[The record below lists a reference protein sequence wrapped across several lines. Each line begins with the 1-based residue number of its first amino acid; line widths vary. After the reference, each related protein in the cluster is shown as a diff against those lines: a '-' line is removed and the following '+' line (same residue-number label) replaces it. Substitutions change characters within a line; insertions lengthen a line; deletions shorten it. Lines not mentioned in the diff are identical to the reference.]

1 MSATSCSWQTVLKWS
16 NAMAACP
23 NKRRAPAAIEQL
35 LQCVDRRQI
44 RNWRV
49 SADVYQEV
57 KTVNN
62 YRFLRFT
69 PSHALEVAR
78 LAPRSR
84 WADWVE
90 RVEADSLTVKE
101 LRAVIEA
108 EKTRPNHRSAQVAK
122 KKQKNQKRQTGVVIR
137 QGDCLKEMRKLKAR
151 SFDGAFF
158 SPPYPGI
165 HREYGSWRPDEW
177 LIWMQ
182 EVMADLR
189 RVIKPKGSVVVV
201 LQPNNKI
208 IGNRHTWPWQFA
220 LNMAEMW
227 GIVQDAYWVKPVA
240 FPTSEATRHGLMRT
254 AVAWCLWLGN
264 ANCYRNQKA
273 VLWDY
278 ADGTLKDMARR
289 AYLTDDLQTLP
300 HGGTKRARRMMK
312 DNSGATPMNYFVC
325 APQGY
330 DHHPACFPVKL
341 VQSWVRYMIPPGG
354 RVLDPFCG
362 SATTGVACLEEERIF
377 LGIEKNA
384 KYVRQARQR
393 LKEAAV

>member
-23 NKRRAPAAIEQL
+23 SKRKAPAAIEQL

-49 SADVYQEV
+49 SAEVYHAV
-57 KTVNN
+57 KTEIN

-78 LAPRSR
+78 LSPRSR
-84 WADWVE
+84 WVDWVE
-90 RVEADSLTVKE
+90 EVEDRSLTVKG
-101 LRAVIEA
+101 LRAAIEGV
-108 EKTRPNHRSAQVAK
+108 KTRSKRRPAQVAR
-122 KKQKNQKRQTGVVIR
+122 KKQKKQTEVLIQ
-137 QGDCLKEMRKLKAR
+137 QGDCLEEMRKLKPR

-182 EVMADLR
+182 EVMTDLR

-201 LQPNNKI
+201 LQPNNKS
-208 IGNRHTWPWQFA
+208 IGHRHTWPWQFA
-220 LNMAEMW
+220 INMAEMW

-240 FPTSEATRHGLMRT
+240 FPTSEATQHGLMRT

-264 ANCYRNQKA
+264 PKCYRNQKA

-278 ADGTLKDMARR
+278 ADGTLRDMARR
-289 AYLTDDLQTLP
+289 AYLTDDLETLP
-300 HGGTKRARRMMK
+300 HGGTKRARRMLK
-312 DNSGATPMNYFVC
+312 DNAGATPMNYFVC

-330 DHHPACFPVKL
+330 DQHPACFPVKL
-341 VQSWVRYMIPPGG
+341 AQSWIRYMVPPAG

-362 SATTGVACLEEERIF
+362 SATTGVACLAEGRSF
-377 LGIEKNA
+377 MGIEKDS

-393 LKEAAV
+393 MKEAAL